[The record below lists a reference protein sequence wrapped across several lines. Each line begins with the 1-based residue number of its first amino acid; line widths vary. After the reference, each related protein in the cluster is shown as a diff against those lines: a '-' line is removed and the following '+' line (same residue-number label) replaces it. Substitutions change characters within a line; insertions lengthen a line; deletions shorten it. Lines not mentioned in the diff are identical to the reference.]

1 MWIKI
6 LQAIGITAGIFLIS
20 LTGVI
25 LRELFFGDYLDK
37 VYREEFEKWWTGER
51 KDYPIR

>member
-6 LQAIGITAGIFLIS
+6 LESILIAFAIFSIS
-20 LTGVI
+20 FAGVI
-25 LRELFFGDYLDK
+25 IRELFFGDYLDK